1 MNTNG
6 RRLLRAIAPALVAVV
21 CLAAWAGPGQAQAG
35 ESRKKLHREIRIVEE
50 LFNDVLIDS
59 PNWLVSGGGPAHAAY
74 VDGIGLIIGFDASLV
89 GRDTITFGKHRGLLR
104 LLGGTVVIRDH
115 GDDEDEEDDSGDS
128 EKFWTSRHEKRDER
142 RYTRGKEEL
151 REAIFDC
158 ADALTQVQ
166 DEDWVVVT
174 AYLDEDDD
182 YFDEL
187 GVSRYVL
194 KIKARELRAGA
205 DADLTP
211 EQMAARLT
219 EIEY

>member
-1 MNTNG
+1 MRTNG

-35 ESRKKLHREIRIVEE
+35 ESRKKLHREIRVVEE

-59 PNWLVSGGGPAHAAY
+59 PNWLVSAGGPAHVAY

-89 GRDTITFGKHRGLLR
+89 GRDTITIGRHHGLLR
-104 LLGGTVVIRDH
+104 LLGGAVVIRDD
-115 GDDEDEEDDSGDS
+115 GDDEDEDEGDDNAG
-128 EKFWTSRHEKRDER
+128 KFWASRHEKRDER

-174 AYLDEDDD
+174 VCLDEDDD
-182 YFDEL
+182 YFDER
-187 GVSRYVL
+187 GVSRYIL
-194 KIKARELRAGA
+194 KIKARDLRAAA
-205 DADLTP
+205 DANLTP